1 MRTSKQ
7 SRASKKTEERQ
18 GTENLKY
25 MQMAKSKE
33 ERVNSNATRCKQPR
47 KKKKGPESTGGE
59 EEVSSGSRCT
69 PCTALCGSRHS
80 NCLPLFLTYFFFHSS
95 LYQSVV
101 DKKNNRLSSAQGHSY
116 ISVTSE
122 YLLPCNIEEGT
133 CCCQPHAVSLHFPIS
148 IWKQSVIYF

>member
-18 GTENLKY
+18 DTENLKH

-80 NCLPLFLTYFFFHSS
+80 NCLPLFLTYFF
-95 LYQSVV
+95 
-101 DKKNNRLSSAQGHSY
+101 
-116 ISVTSE
+116 T
-122 YLLPCNIEEGT
+122 LLFIKVWWIKRIT
-133 CCCQPHAVSLHFPIS
+133 VFPVHR
-148 IWKQSVIYF
+148 VIVIFQ

>member
-18 GTENLKY
+18 DTENLKH

-59 EEVSSGSRCT
+59 EEASEQQQV
-69 PCTALCGSRHS
+69 HI
-80 NCLPLFLTYFFFHSS
+80 
-95 LYQSVV
+95 LY
-101 DKKNNRLSSAQGHSY
+101 
-116 ISVTSE
+116 
-122 YLLPCNIEEGT
+122 GT
-133 CCCQPHAVSLHFPIS
+133 LWESP
-148 IWKQSVIYF
+148 